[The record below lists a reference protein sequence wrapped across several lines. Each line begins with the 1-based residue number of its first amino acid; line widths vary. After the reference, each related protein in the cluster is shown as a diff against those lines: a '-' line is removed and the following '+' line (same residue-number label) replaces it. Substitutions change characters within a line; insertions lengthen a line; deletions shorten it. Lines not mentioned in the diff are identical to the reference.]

1 MKQSH
6 ESNTHTRKP
15 SVDKHFPTDIFN
27 VDPTNIAN
35 INFAKSNFEVE
46 FKAMIIIVSD
56 LSETD
61 SFGYLGKYTPRNLM
75 AGTPKNEGLEKESP
89 FQGR

>member
-1 MKQSH
+1 
-6 ESNTHTRKP
+6 
-15 SVDKHFPTDIFN
+15 
-27 VDPTNIAN
+27 
-35 INFAKSNFEVE
+35 
-46 FKAMIIIVSD
+46 MIIIVSD